1 MMKNNNMKN
10 ADFHNDLW
18 IWGIVT
24 VAVVGGA
31 IVCVALAKKKYNR
44 I

>member
-1 MMKNNNMKN
+1 MMKNNNMKS
-10 ADFHNDLW
+10 ADFHNER
-18 IWGIVT
+18 GIVT